1 MENYNIKIDLK
12 KLKEVS
18 YVKIKGRPCVLI
30 PTDVN
35 PELFV
40 GQKGIY
46 LNLAAFAL
54 RNPSQFGDTHL
65 VKSSP
70 DKATV
75 DAMTDDQRADIP
87 ILGNMRPIKPAEMEA
102 DTINPADIDGDL
114 PEA

>member
-12 KLKEVS
+12 RLKEVS

-30 PTDVN
+30 PTDTN

-54 RNPSQFGDTHL
+54 RNSSQFGDTHL

-75 DAMTDDQRADIP
+75 DAMTEEQRAGIP
-87 ILGNMRPIKPAEMEA
+87 ILGNMRPMKPAQMEA
-102 DTINPADIDGDL
+102 GTINESDIDGDL